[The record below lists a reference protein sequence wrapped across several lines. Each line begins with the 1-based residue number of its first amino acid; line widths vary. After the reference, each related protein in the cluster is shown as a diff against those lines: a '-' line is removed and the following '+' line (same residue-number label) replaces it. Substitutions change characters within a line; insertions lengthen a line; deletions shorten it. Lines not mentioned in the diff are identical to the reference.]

1 MARLAL
7 FGLGVVVAA
16 LLIVALLP
24 QHRRPAPSS
33 TITLDN
39 ADVTLYPQA
48 DPQAVWTFQSPTV
61 RFDPNLR
68 QTTLLDIQNGKRV
81 VNGKTDFT
89 LASNE
94 IIIDSNDNLRGQHI
108 TAHLLSQDVTLDMV
122 ARSGRQV
129 LINQQKGQFEVPRVT
144 VTDPNDNNIVF
155 EDMRIGFDFTTFQA
169 GGPGTVGYGTFVVS
183 PPGKEPQ

>member
-7 FGLGVVVAA
+7 IGLGAVVAV

-24 QHRRPAPSS
+24 QHQRPVPSS
-33 TITLDN
+33 VITLDN

-48 DPQAVWTFQSPTV
+48 DPQAVWSFQAPTV
-61 RFDPNLR
+61 RFDPDR
-68 QTTLLDIQNGKRV
+68 RETTLLDIRNGKRV
-81 VNGKTDFT
+81 VNGETDFT
-89 LASNE
+89 LASDE
-94 IIIDSNDNLRGQHI
+94 LVIDDRDDLRGQHV

-122 ARSGRQV
+122 GRGGRQV
-129 LINQQKGQFEVPRVT
+129 LIDQQRGQFQVPRVT
-144 VTDPNDNNIVF
+144 VSDPHANTIVF

-183 PPGKEPQ
+183 PPGEESQ